1 MVPILSHTKS
11 VNISVLWF
19 MTASENEVL
28 LCAYKTKGR
37 KERQNW
43 VRNVTS
49 AGKTILEVNEQG

>member
-1 MVPILSHTKS
+1 M
-11 VNISVLWF
+11 NISVLWF

-28 LCAYKTKGR
+28 LCAYKIKGR